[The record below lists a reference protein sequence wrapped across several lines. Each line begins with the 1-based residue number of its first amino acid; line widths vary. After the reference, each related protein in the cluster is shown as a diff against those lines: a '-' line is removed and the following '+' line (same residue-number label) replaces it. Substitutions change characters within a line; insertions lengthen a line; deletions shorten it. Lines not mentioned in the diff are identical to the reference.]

1 MYKTPLIYIVLTF
14 TVITSCKRQTFYN
27 GGCYSYPDIT
37 TIDNNGN
44 DIISTVL
51 FNPLDPNELIIDQG
65 NVEDDVATHCN
76 IIGYNILE
84 GSRRLIVR
92 VCSGM
97 PTITIDNDGWIY
109 YRDYSLGGD
118 GTGFQRV
125 MADQNGIV
133 EDYPTDYYI
142 LKVVPNGH
150 GKYYGQAVSDT
161 AGPGYTNNQ
170 YTKLLDSNFDTYKNI
185 QYHTGQIRDVF
196 SDGSGFLFSYGT
208 DLYKYD
214 LNSDTIKQIEKLKT
228 LISSDIYLHNAI
240 LINDQEV
247 YLSTNEGVYL
257 YNINNGELQR
267 VFNSCMTNLCIITDK
282 QGDEYCGYTEKV
294 YKSKGEYLWKF
305 QPFLAT
311 YDEDKHKLRITEL
324 PFDW

>member
-1 MYKTPLIYIVLTF
+1 MTF

-27 GGCYSYPDIT
+27 DGCYSFPDVT
-37 TIDNNGN
+37 TISYNGN
-44 DIISTVL
+44 DNISNVL

-65 NVEDDVATHCN
+65 NVDENATTHCN

-125 MADQNGIV
+125 MADQSGII

-150 GKYYGQAVSDT
+150 GQYYAGRVIDT
-161 AGPGYTNNQ
+161 VDKGPIHNPV
-170 YTKLLDSNFDTYKNI
+170 YTKVFNNTFQTLKDIPFGTHNI
-185 QYHTGQIRDVF
+185 QDVF
-196 SDGSGFLFSYGT
+196 KEGQSFISSHTRALF
-208 DLYKYD
+208 KYD
-214 LNSDTIKQIEKLKT
+214 LLIDSFYQLLDLKT
-228 LISSDIYLHNAI
+228 AIDKNIYLNSAI
-240 LINDQEV
+240 LKNDHEV
-247 YLSTNEGVYL
+247 ILSTTEGIYL
-257 YNINNGELQR
+257 YNLENGELR
-267 VFNSCMTNLCIITDK
+267 HIHTSCRTNLYIVTDK

-294 YKSKGEYLWKF
+294 YRSKGEYLWKF